1 MSCNVKKHHRK
12 RHPMSEGERA
22 MWDLRLDMVLIKRYN
37 PLLAPLSRKTLSM
50 TLVLLNEK
58 LLYLAKKRR
67 KRDALRDAG
76 RNPYKRGGKK

>member
-1 MSCNVKKHHRK
+1 MKKQHRK

-22 MWDLRLDMVLIKRYN
+22 MWELRLDMVLVKRYN
-37 PLLAPLSRKTLSM
+37 PLLAPLSRRALYL

-58 LLYLAKKRR
+58 VLYLAKKRR

-76 RNPYKRGGKK
+76 RNPYKSGDKK

>member
-1 MSCNVKKHHRK
+1 MKKNHRK
-12 RHPMSEGERA
+12 RHPMSEGERV
-22 MWDLRLDMVLIKRYN
+22 MWELRLDMVLVKRYN
-37 PLLAPLSRKTLSM
+37 PLLAPLSRKTLYL

-58 LLYLAKKRR
+58 VLYLAKKRR

>member
-1 MSCNVKKHHRK
+1 MTCKVKKHHRK

-22 MWDLRLDMVLIKRYN
+22 MWELRFDMVLVKRYN
-37 PLLAPLSRKTLSM
+37 PLLAPLSRRTLYL

-58 LLYLAKKRR
+58 VLYLAKKRR
-67 KRDALRDAG
+67 ERDALRDAG

>member
-1 MSCNVKKHHRK
+1 MKKQHRK
-12 RHPMSEGERA
+12 RHPMSEGERV
-22 MWDLRLDMVLIKRYN
+22 MWELRLDMVLVKRYN
-37 PLLAPLSRKTLSM
+37 PLLAPLSRKTLYL

-67 KRDALRDAG
+67 ERDALRDAG

>member
-22 MWDLRLDMVLIKRYN
+22 MWDIRFDMVLVKRYN
-37 PLLAPLSRKTLSM
+37 PLLAPLSRRALYLS
-50 TLVLLNEK
+50 LVLLNEK
-58 LLYLAKKRR
+58 MFYLARKRR

>member
-1 MSCNVKKHHRK
+1 MTCNVKKQHRK

-22 MWDLRLDMVLIKRYN
+22 MWELRLDMVLVKRYN
-37 PLLAPLSRKTLSM
+37 PLLAPLSRKALYL

-76 RNPYKRGGKK
+76 RNPYKRAVRK

>member
-1 MSCNVKKHHRK
+1 MKKNHRK

-22 MWDLRLDMVLIKRYN
+22 MWELRLDMVLVKRYN
-37 PLLAPLSRKTLSM
+37 PLLAPLSRKTLYL

-58 LLYLAKKRR
+58 LLYLARKRR

>member
-1 MSCNVKKHHRK
+1 MKKHHRK

-22 MWDLRLDMVLIKRYN
+22 MWELRLDMVLVKRYN
-37 PLLAPLSRKTLSM
+37 PLLAPLSRRTLYM
-50 TLVLLNEK
+50 TLVLLNTK
-58 LLYLAKKRR
+58 ALYLAKKRR

>member
-1 MSCNVKKHHRK
+1 MTCKVNKQHRK

-22 MWDLRLDMVLIKRYN
+22 MWDIRFDMVLVKRYN

-50 TLVLLNEK
+50 TLVLLNRK
-58 LLYLAKKRR
+58 VIYLAKKRR

>member
-22 MWDLRLDMVLIKRYN
+22 MWELRFDMVLIKRYN
-37 PLLAPLSRKTLSM
+37 PLLAPLSRKTLYM
-50 TLVLLNEK
+50 TLVLLNTK
-58 LLYLAKKRR
+58 VLYLAKKRR

-76 RNPYKRGGKK
+76 RNPYKRGGEK

>member
-1 MSCNVKKHHRK
+1 MKKNHRK

-22 MWDLRLDMVLIKRYN
+22 MWELRLDMVLVKRYN
-37 PLLAPLSRKTLSM
+37 PLLAPLSRKTLYL

-58 LLYLAKKRR
+58 LLYLEKKRR

>member
-1 MSCNVKKHHRK
+1 MTCNVKKHHRK

-22 MWDLRLDMVLIKRYN
+22 MWELRLDMVLIKRYN
-37 PLLAPLSRKTLSM
+37 PLLAPLSRKALYL

-76 RNPYKRGGKK
+76 RNPYKRGDKK

>member
-1 MSCNVKKHHRK
+1 MKKNHRK
-12 RHPMSEGERA
+12 RHPTSEGERA
-22 MWDLRLDMVLIKRYN
+22 MWELRLDMVLVKRYN
-37 PLLAPLSRKTLSM
+37 PLLAPLSRKTLYL

-58 LLYLAKKRR
+58 LLYLARKRR

>member
-1 MSCNVKKHHRK
+1 MKKQHRK

-22 MWDLRLDMVLIKRYN
+22 MWELRLDMVLVKRYN
-37 PLLAPLSRKTLSM
+37 PLLAPLSRRALYL
-50 TLVLLNEK
+50 TLVLLDEK
-58 LLYLAKKRR
+58 VLYLAKKRR

>member
-1 MSCNVKKHHRK
+1 MKKHHRK

-22 MWDLRLDMVLIKRYN
+22 MWDLRLDMVLVKRYN

-50 TLVLLNEK
+50 TLVLLDRK
-58 LLYLAKKRR
+58 VIYLAKKRR

>member
-22 MWDLRLDMVLIKRYN
+22 MWELRFDMVLIKRYN
-37 PLLAPLSRKTLSM
+37 PLLAPLSRKTLYM
-50 TLVLLNEK
+50 TLVLLNTK
-58 LLYLAKKRR
+58 VLYLAKKRR

>member
-1 MSCNVKKHHRK
+1 MTCNVKKHHRK

-22 MWDLRLDMVLIKRYN
+22 MWDIRFDMVLVKRYN
-37 PLLAPLSRKTLSM
+37 PLLAPLSRRTLYL
-50 TLVLLNEK
+50 TLALLNEK
-58 LLYLAKKRR
+58 VLYLAKKRR